1 MTKLKTKKEGQK
13 AILPNPVLPA
23 VWREWMRDYPSK
35 NGLYLVVPRGKNET
49 WVGYWNDAM
58 RRFEE
63 AVPEFTDRGIDVDWW
78 AELPLPPN
86 CR

>member
-1 MTKLKTKKEGQK
+1 MTKVSNEEQSNN
-13 AILPNPVLPA
+13 ANVLLSA
-23 VWREWMRDYPSK
+23 VWVEWMTKYPQK
-35 NGLYLVVPRGKNET
+35 NGLYLITPRGKTET

-63 AVPEFTDRGIDVDWW
+63 AVPDFTDKGIDVDWW
-78 AELPLPPN
+78 AEMPINPN